1 MSTLAEQYAIMSD
14 DLNTPLAAPG
24 NRAPLLFAS
33 KGGSIV
39 TYAAYT
45 LIAGGLGFLAW
56 IILLASPLGGQPYA
70 IIALSDPAVGMPSQG
85 IAPLNMRQSIAPG
98 EEQPGQTEIASTNQS
113 SSRSDGTSEIRN
125 NGVTIIHRPNSGGS
139 IRLGP
144 TSDPALIEDGA
155 DGPLPRVA
163 EDGRRPSHVYARP
176 AVSPESQNP
185 DQPRI
190 AILVSGLGIST
201 SGTLDAINN
210 LPGEMSLG
218 FAPYGTDLQNW
229 VGRARRAGHEVLM
242 QIPMEP
248 FDYPDNDPG
257 PHTLRVDG
265 DSQSNLDRLHWLLS
279 RFTGYVGVTN
289 YMGARFTASN
299 DALTPI
305 LQEISDRG
313 LMYLDDHS
321 SPRSRHNEIA
331 SRVALQ
337 TGSADVIIDAISDQ
351 SHIDAALI
359 RLENLALRHGLVIGY
374 ASALPVS
381 IARLSE
387 WAKQLQDKGITLIPV
402 SAALIQNAQS

>member
-1 MSTLAEQYAIMSD
+1 MSD
-14 DLNTPLAAPG
+14 DLNTPLATPG
-24 NRAPLLFAS
+24 NRAARIFSS

-39 TYAAYT
+39 NYAAYT

-56 IILLASPLGGQPYA
+56 IILIADSLGGQPYA
-70 IIALSDPAVGMPSQG
+70 IITLSDPAASTASQG
-85 IAPLNMRQSIAPG
+85 TAPLNMRHSIAPG
-98 EEQPGQTEIASTNQS
+98 EERPGQTELVSNVQS
-113 SSRSDGTSEIRN
+113 GSESNDTSEIKN
-125 NGVTIIHRPNSGGS
+125 NGVTIIHRPGSGGT

-144 TSDPALIEDGA
+144 ASDPSLIEIGA

-176 AVSPESQNP
+176 AVRPELQNP

-265 DSQSNLDRLHWLLS
+265 DSGLNLQRLHWLLS

-299 DALTPI
+299 QALSPI

-313 LMYLDDHS
+313 LLYLDDHS
-321 SPRSRHNEIA
+321 SPRSRHSEIA
-331 SRVALQ
+331 SQVALQ
-337 TGSADVIIDAISDQ
+337 AGSADVIIDAISDR

-359 RLENLALRHGLVIGY
+359 RLENLALRHGLVIGH

-387 WAKQLQDKGITLIPV
+387 WSKQLQDKGIILIPV
-402 SAALIQNAQS
+402 SASLVQPAQS